1 MKTEVYLLAG
11 FLGSGKTT
19 LLKNLLQQ
27 EKKDERK
34 VAVLMNE
41 LGSVSIDSDSIAE
54 DVPLKELLDGCICCT
69 IQDKLEAQMQELLVE
84 AKPEVIYIEATGG
97 AHPVEVLDAVMS
109 PIFVEQ
115 LKFNGIITIVDGKRW
130 LGRKNLSP
138 QIQQLLVEQVK
149 HANLILIN
157 KTDTCSPD
165 DQAKLSMEIS
175 LINPH
180 AFAILT
186 SFSKVPILEVKKMGF
201 SEKISVDHQHVHTDL
216 HLRSFVYQL
225 QHSVNQ
231 NDFEDFL
238 RSLPDTIY
246 RIKGY
251 VKFSETSYPFLFQ
264 YSYGMPLYM
273 KEYMNMPLNLVF
285 IGEHIDWNQ
294 ITEQLINLER
304 K

>member
-41 LGSVSIDSDSIAE
+41 LGRVSIDSDSIAE

-69 IQDKLEAQMQELLVE
+69 IQDKLEAQLQELLAE

-130 LGRKNLSP
+130 LDRKNLSP

-175 LINPH
+175 LNNPH

-201 SEKISVDHQHVHTDL
+201 SEKISIDHQHVHTDH

-294 ITEQLINLER
+294 IMEQLMNLEG